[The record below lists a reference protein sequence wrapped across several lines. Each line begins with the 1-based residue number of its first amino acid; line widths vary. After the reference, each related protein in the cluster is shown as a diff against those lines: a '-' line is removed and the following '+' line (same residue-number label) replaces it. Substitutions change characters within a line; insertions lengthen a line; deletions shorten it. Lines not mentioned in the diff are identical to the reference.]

1 METAGVLKKSSG
13 WAIAWSILLIALGV
27 IAIAIPFVAAVA
39 VTTLVAWLLIFRRDI
54 SFCDGVQHSRSGRG
68 AVGSVGRAGLHIWR
82 RLHAVPSAAGRGHA
96 YAAAG
101 AFFLVEGIFE
111 IVAFFR
117 IRGVS
122 GSGWMLFDGLV
133 TLLLAGLIWAH
144 WPSSSAWAIGTIV
157 GVEPADQRIQVAD
170 DLAGCTQGIA
180 CGERAGNGSLE
191 ELVIG

>member
-27 IAIAIPFVAAVA
+27 IAIAVPFAAAVA
-39 VTTLVAWLLIFRRDI
+39 VTALVGWLLIFGGI
-54 SFCDGVQHSRSGRG
+54 FHFVMAFSTRG
-68 AVGSVGRAGLHIWR
+68 AG
-82 RLHAVPSAAGRGHA
+82 AVLWEVLVALVYVFGGGYMLFHPLLGVATLTLLL
-96 YAAAG
+96 G
-101 AFFLVEGIFE
+101 AFFLAEGIFE

-117 IRGVS
+117 IRGMS

-157 GVEPADQRIQVAD
+157 GVGLLISGFKWLMISLAARKVSRAVSGPAMA
-170 DLAGCTQGIA
+170 A
-180 CGERAGNGSLE
+180 
-191 ELVIG
+191 